1 MAPPTGIRG
10 RDAGRTV
17 KEFERKDLAIK
28 FCDTPLVLFH
38 TSNRCKVRP
47 LQEVVEYFLLQ
58 LNQQRFAVNGGR
70 RRILQEI
77 QPSSRRSIIT
87 TIRHGRVQLL
97 KHRDRIGSILKE
109 RDQATSIVRLLLYG
123 NFSCGYPA
131 HEQ

>member
-1 MAPPTGIRG
+1 M
-10 RDAGRTV
+10 

-38 TSNRCKVRP
+38 ISNRRKVRP

-58 LNQQRFAVNGGR
+58 LNQQRFAVSGGR

-109 RDQATSIVRLLLYG
+109 RDQIKQRTLAARRRQARRGTPPSL
-123 NFSCGYPA
+123 PA
-131 HEQ
+131 ASP